1 MSGCEI
7 LKCTDWNGKGC
18 TRDDV
23 CKFRVNPEDEERVNK
38 LHYRLRR
45 TERAL
50 WMAVDNCFR
59 DHMQPEGLTQTE
71 VVCNLLEEADQVM
84 KQESANTTG
93 EAALPAR
100 KDA

>member
-1 MSGCEI
+1 MNGCEL
-7 LKCTDWNGKGC
+7 LKCSDWNSKGC
-18 TRDDV
+18 IRDDV
-23 CKFRVNPEDEERVNK
+23 CKHRINADDQDRVSQ

-59 DHMQPEGLTQTE
+59 DHMQPEGLTPTE

-84 KQESANTTG
+84 KQESANA
-93 EAALPAR
+93 EAHASATEGR
-100 KDA
+100 R